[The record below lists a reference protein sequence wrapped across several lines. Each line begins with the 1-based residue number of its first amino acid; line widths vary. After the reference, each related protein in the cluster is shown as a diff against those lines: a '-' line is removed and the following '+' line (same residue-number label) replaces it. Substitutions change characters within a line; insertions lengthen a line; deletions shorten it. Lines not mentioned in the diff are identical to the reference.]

1 VLVLLVAL
9 AVCAVAEDSG
19 VVGAAPVPE
28 HAIDE
33 LDQFDADVFSADPVA
48 QAMPPP
54 PSSSESDA
62 SLDSEE
68 EENGVHDSDS
78 SYSFRAM
85 QAATDVAG
93 SGLISEKAAETHRMA
108 QKFLQDTKASADDMF
123 AEINRE
129 QQILMAKR
137 ALVARQKE
145 SITESQR
152 SLKRLSAL
160 IKDNKGILK
169 KNEAALRGASDDLL
183 KLISTYQSKLKDGL
197 NSEIGAAKPKKAK
210 KAKKAAPKK
219 VVAKKTAKKQPKK
232 ATMIKSVKKATAAP
246 KVVTKTTD
254 KKNKVPAAAAVAKK
268 AAKAASAKKVKFMQI
283 DDSDS
288 DSDSDETDSD
298 SDSETDSDAEDSD
311 EAEESE
317 ESEQDEDVDSE
328 NENESES
335 DNEDEELSEESLL
348 EVRAGLLDEDNIDLL
363 GLDRTAPVHDD
374 IDMEDNEEVD
384 MHAGNL
390 LPGLGAPPKLY
401 KPDED
406 ELL

>member
-1 VLVLLVAL
+1 VAAL
-9 AVCAVAEDSG
+9 AVFAVAEDSG
-19 VVGAAPVPE
+19 VTGAAPVPE

-33 LDQFDADVFSADPVA
+33 LDQFDADVFSADPVTH
-48 QAMPPP
+48 AMPAPP
-54 PSSSESDA
+54 AASSESA
-62 SLDSEE
+62 ESAESSLDEE
-68 EENGVHDSDS
+68 DGAHDSES
-78 SYSFRAM
+78 AYSFRAM

-145 SITESQR
+145 SITDSQR

-210 KAKKAAPKK
+210 KAAAPKK
-219 VVAKKTAKKQPKK
+219 VAKKKQPKK
-232 ATMIKSVKKATAAP
+232 AKKAAPVKKTNA
-246 KVVTKTTD
+246 KTT
-254 KKNKVPAAAAVAKK
+254 KPAAKVAKK

-283 DDSDS
+283 DDTDT
-288 DSDSDETDSD
+288 DTDTATETDSD
-298 SDSETDSDAEDSD
+298 ESDSETDSDAEDSD
-311 EAEESE
+311 EEESE
-317 ESEQDEDVDSE
+317 ESEEEEDTDTDSESE
-328 NENESES
+328 NES
-335 DNEDEELSEESLL
+335 DSEDEELSEESLL

-363 GLDRTAPVHDD
+363 GIDRTAAPVHDD
-374 IDMEDNEEVD
+374 IDLEDTHEEVD

-401 KPDED
+401 KPEED
-406 ELL
+406 EF